1 MNYVLDAQTALRWHF
16 IDETTAEDEALLG
29 CFASEWRAT
38 VPSIF
43 FYEVA
48 NVLAME
54 ARRKSPRGTQAQS
67 ETFIADL
74 IQLPIELDDNSTS
87 QALNKTLALAR
98 QFRLSVYDA
107 AYLETAMRFGQRLAS
122 RDAEL
127 VEAARLAG
135 VGLVFPL
142 EASISGQ

>member
-16 IDETTAEDEALLG
+16 DDEMTAEDEALLE
-29 CFASEWRAT
+29 CFSQAWRAI

-48 NVLAME
+48 NVLAVE
-54 ARRKSPRGTQAQS
+54 ARRKSPRSSQAQL

-74 IQLPIELDDNSTS
+74 GALPIELDETSTG
-87 QALNKTLALAR
+87 QALNKTFALAR
-98 QFRLSVYDA
+98 QFRLSAYDA
-107 AYLETAMRFGQRLAS
+107 AYLETAMRFGIPLAS

-127 VEAARLAG
+127 TAAARQSG
-135 VGLVFPL
+135 VPLIFPL
-142 EASISGQ
+142 GAAAGS